1 MRKLLIPAVA
11 IIALISFTIS
21 GCSSKPKTDEDR
33 NALQP
38 DDSFQEVKITGDNST
53 YSMRLPDYLTEGNDL
68 NDEASLQ
75 YQNIYKEVYVIVID
89 EPKQDFIDV
98 FMELGDYDSTKSA
111 CDNYTEA
118 QMESI
123 EGNMEAVTSKST
135 MRKMKINGNEAR
147 VVDVTGTQAGIT
159 DAMGFTV
166 GFVEGKESLYM
177 IMTWTFEKDKAKYQD
192 DMDMMIN
199 SFKEI

>member
-1 MRKLLIPAVA
+1 MRKIFIPAVA
-11 IIALISFTIS
+11 IIALASFTIS

-33 NALQP
+33 TTMQA
-38 DDSFQEVKITGDNST
+38 DESFQEVKINGL
-53 YSMRLPDYLTEGNDL
+53 YSMKLPEYMTAGDDL

-111 CDNYTEA
+111 CDNYADA

-123 EGNMEAVTSKST
+123 EGNMETVTSKST
-135 MRKMKINGNEAR
+135 MRKTKLNGNDAR

-166 GFVEGKESLYM
+166 AFVEGKENLYM
-177 IMTWTFEKDKAKYQD
+177 IMTWTFEKSKDKYQD

-199 SFKEI
+199 SFKEL

>member
-11 IIALISFTIS
+11 ILAMTSFTIS
-21 GCSSKPKTDEDR
+21 GCSSKPKTEEDR
-33 NALQP
+33 NTMQP
-38 DDSFQEVKITGDNST
+38 DDSFQEVKINGL
-53 YSMRLPDYLTEGNDL
+53 YSMKLPDYLTEGNDL

-111 CDNYTEA
+111 CDNYAEA

-123 EGNMEAVTSKST
+123 EGNMETVTSKST
-135 MRKMKINGNEAR
+135 LRKTKLNGAEAR
-147 VVDVTGTQAGIT
+147 VADVAGTQAGI
-159 DAMGFTV
+159 DDPMGFTV
-166 GFVEGKESLYM
+166 AFVEGKETLYM

-192 DMDMMIN
+192 DMDMMVN
-199 SFKEI
+199 SFKEL

>member
-11 IIALISFTIS
+11 IIALLSFTMS
-21 GCSSKPKTDEDR
+21 GCKDKPKTDEDR
-33 NALQP
+33 TAVQP
-38 DDSFQEVKITGDNST
+38 DDSFQEVKINGL
-53 YSMRLPDYLTEGNDL
+53 YSMMLPDYMTKGDDL

-89 EPKQDFIDV
+89 EPKQEFIDV

-111 CDNYTEA
+111 ADNYADA

-123 EGNMEAVTSKST
+123 EGNMETVSSKST
-135 MRKMKINGNEAR
+135 MRKSKINGCESR
-147 VVDVTGTQAGIT
+147 VVDVTGTQMGIT
-159 DAMGFTV
+159 DPMGFTV
-166 GFVEGKESLYM
+166 AFIEGKENLYM
-177 IMTWTFEKDKAKYQD
+177 VMTWTFEKSKDKYQE

-199 SFKEI
+199 SFKEL